1 MDGEIREMNS
11 EAITQH
17 LLFHK
22 ALIDDNEGSERIDR
36 YMSILENDT
45 DGERLQDP
53 EDESIR
59 SVFSLVLEHDLDP
72 WKIDIREFVKLYS
85 DKVKNSMFDMIV
97 AGKLVHMAWKILR
110 LQSEATVANS
120 EEPQEEVF
128 EDFGDYDFYVE
139 EDPLFSPQVTLKEA
153 QYRSPVRPVSV
164 MELLEAFEEA
174 REEMEISAERE
185 RIRLELKAKEPR
197 KFDNKAHDEDD
208 EKDIELVW
216 ERIQKLGTG
225 TISLT
230 DMYSADVNE
239 NITTFVSI
247 LHLVRNGKVAIWQDE
262 LPRGEIFIEMKLD
275 WMTGTVEDVDA
286 VEAVQKQ
293 EAVM

>member
-1 MDGEIREMNS
+1 
-11 EAITQH
+11 
-17 LLFHK
+17 
-22 ALIDDNEGSERIDR
+22 
-36 YMSILENDT
+36 
-45 DGERLQDP
+45 
-53 EDESIR
+53 
-59 SVFSLVLEHDLDP
+59 
-72 WKIDIREFVKLYS
+72 
-85 DKVKNSMFDMIV
+85 
-97 AGKLVHMAWKILR
+97 
-110 LQSEATVANS
+110 
-120 EEPQEEVF
+120 
-128 EDFGDYDFYVE
+128 
-139 EDPLFSPQVTLKEA
+139 
-153 QYRSPVRPVSV
+153 

>member
-1 MDGEIREMNS
+1 MDGENTTRN
-11 EAITQH
+11 EALEQH

-22 ALIDDNEGSERIDR
+22 ALIDDDTGTERIDK
-36 YMSILENDT
+36 YMDILSGDT
-45 DGERLQDP
+45 EGERMLDP
-53 EDESIR
+53 MDESIR

-139 EDPLFSPQVTLKEA
+139 EDPLFIPQVTLKEA

-216 ERIQKLGTG
+216 ERIQKFGTG

>member
-1 MDGEIREMNS
+1 MDGENITRN
-11 EAITQH
+11 EALEQH

-22 ALIDDNEGSERIDR
+22 ALIDDDTGTERIDK
-36 YMSILENDT
+36 YMDILSGDT
-45 DGERLQDP
+45 EGERMLDP
-53 EDESIR
+53 MDESIR

-139 EDPLFSPQVTLKEA
+139 EDPLFIPQVTLKEA

-247 LHLVRNGKVAIWQDE
+247 LHLVRDGKVAIWQDE

>member
-1 MDGEIREMNS
+1 MDGENTTRN
-11 EAITQH
+11 EALEQH

-22 ALIDDNEGSERIDR
+22 ALIDDDTGTERIDK
-36 YMSILENDT
+36 YMDILSGDT
-45 DGERLQDP
+45 EGERMLDP
-53 EDESIR
+53 MDESIR

-139 EDPLFSPQVTLKEA
+139 EDPLFIPQVTLKEA

-247 LHLVRNGKVAIWQDE
+247 LHLVRDGKVAIWQDE

>member
-1 MDGEIREMNS
+1 MDGENTMRN
-11 EAITQH
+11 EALEQH

-22 ALIDDNEGSERIDR
+22 ALIDDDTGTERIDK
-36 YMSILENDT
+36 YMDILSGDT
-45 DGERLQDP
+45 EGERMLDP
-53 EDESIR
+53 MDESIR

-139 EDPLFSPQVTLKEA
+139 EDPLFIPQVTLKEA

-247 LHLVRNGKVAIWQDE
+247 LHLVRDGKVAIWQDE

>member
-1 MDGEIREMNS
+1 MDGENTTRN
-11 EAITQH
+11 EALEQH

-22 ALIDDNEGSERIDR
+22 ALIDDNTGTERIDK
-36 YMSILENDT
+36 YMDILSGDT
-45 DGERLQDP
+45 EGERMLDP
-53 EDESIR
+53 MDESIR

-139 EDPLFSPQVTLKEA
+139 EDPLFIPQVTLKEA

-247 LHLVRNGKVAIWQDE
+247 LHLVRDGKVAIWQDE

>member
-1 MDGEIREMNS
+1 MDGENTTRN
-11 EAITQH
+11 EALEQH

-22 ALIDDNEGSERIDR
+22 ALIDDDTGTERIDK
-36 YMSILENDT
+36 YMGILSGDT
-45 DGERLQDP
+45 EGERMLDP
-53 EDESIR
+53 MDESIR

-139 EDPLFSPQVTLKEA
+139 EDPLFIPQVTLKEA

-197 KFDNKAHDEDD
+197 KFDNKAHDED
-208 EKDIELVW
+208 KDIELVW

>member
-1 MDGEIREMNS
+1 MDGENTTRN
-11 EAITQH
+11 EALEQH

-22 ALIDDNEGSERIDR
+22 ALIDDDTGTERIDK
-36 YMSILENDT
+36 YMDILSGDT
-45 DGERLQDP
+45 EGERMLDP
-53 EDESIR
+53 MDESIR

-139 EDPLFSPQVTLKEA
+139 EDPLFIPQVTLKEA

-262 LPRGEIFIEMKLD
+262 LPRGEIFIEIKLD

>member
-1 MDGEIREMNS
+1 MDGENTTRN
-11 EAITQH
+11 EALEQH

-22 ALIDDNEGSERIDR
+22 ALIDDDTGTERIDK
-36 YMSILENDT
+36 YMDILSGDT
-45 DGERLQDP
+45 EGERMLDP
-53 EDESIR
+53 MDESIR

-139 EDPLFSPQVTLKEA
+139 EDPLFIPQVTLKEA

>member
-1 MDGEIREMNS
+1 MGTQARRAHGNGHRYRLGLRRHRGDCLRQNGGDGH
-11 EAITQH
+11 A
-17 LLFHK
+17 FH
-22 ALIDDNEGSERIDR
+22 
-36 YMSILENDT
+36 
-45 DGERLQDP
+45 
-53 EDESIR
+53 
-59 SVFSLVLEHDLDP
+59 
-72 WKIDIREFVKLYS
+72 
-85 DKVKNSMFDMIV
+85 
-97 AGKLVHMAWKILR
+97 VHA
-110 LQSEATVANS
+110 
-120 EEPQEEVF
+120 
-128 EDFGDYDFYVE
+128 
-139 EDPLFSPQVTLKEA
+139 
-153 QYRSPVRPVSV
+153 
-164 MELLEAFEEA
+164 
-174 REEMEISAERE
+174 
-185 RIRLELKAKEPR
+185 
-197 KFDNKAHDEDD
+197 KAHDEDD

>member
-1 MDGEIREMNS
+1 MDGENITRN
-11 EAITQH
+11 EALEQH

-22 ALIDDNEGSERIDR
+22 ALIDDDTGTERIDK
-36 YMSILENDT
+36 YMDILSGDT
-45 DGERLQDP
+45 EGERMLDP
-53 EDESIR
+53 MDESIR

-139 EDPLFSPQVTLKEA
+139 EDPLFIPQVTLKEA

>member
-1 MDGEIREMNS
+1 MDGENTTRN
-11 EAITQH
+11 EALEQH

-22 ALIDDNEGSERIDR
+22 ALIDDDTGTERIDK
-36 YMSILENDT
+36 YMDILSGDT
-45 DGERLQDP
+45 EGERMLDP
-53 EDESIR
+53 MDESIR
-59 SVFSLVLEHDLDP
+59 SVFSLVLEHNLDP

-139 EDPLFSPQVTLKEA
+139 EDPLFIPQVTLKEA

-230 DMYSADVNE
+230 DMYSANVNE

>member
-1 MDGEIREMNS
+1 MDGENTTRN
-11 EAITQH
+11 EALEQH

-22 ALIDDNEGSERIDR
+22 ALIDDDTGTERIDK
-36 YMSILENDT
+36 YMDILSGDT
-45 DGERLQDP
+45 EGERMLDP
-53 EDESIR
+53 MDESIR

-139 EDPLFSPQVTLKEA
+139 EDPLFIPQVTLKEA

-286 VEAVQKQ
+286 AEAVQKQ

>member
-1 MDGEIREMNS
+1 MDGENTTRN
-11 EAITQH
+11 EALEQH

-22 ALIDDNEGSERIDR
+22 ALIDDDTGTERIDK
-36 YMSILENDT
+36 YMDILSGDT
-45 DGERLQDP
+45 EGERMLDP
-53 EDESIR
+53 MDESIR

-128 EDFGDYDFYVE
+128 EDFGDYDLYVE
-139 EDPLFSPQVTLKEA
+139 EDPLFIPQVTLKEA

>member
-1 MDGEIREMNS
+1 MDGENTMRN
-11 EAITQH
+11 EALEQH

-22 ALIDDNEGSERIDR
+22 ALIDDDIGTERIDK
-36 YMSILENDT
+36 YMDILSGDT
-45 DGERLQDP
+45 EGERMLDP
-53 EDESIR
+53 MDESIR

-128 EDFGDYDFYVE
+128 EDFGDFDFYVE
-139 EDPLFSPQVTLKEA
+139 EDPLFIPQVTLKEA

-247 LHLVRNGKVAIWQDE
+247 LHLVRDGKVAIWQDE